1 MTTNVT
7 EHDVQNPR
15 KENNIKDNEFLV
27 LVLLQKTQRSFVHQY
42 VYANNSQGQ
51 KIKMMDTIPR
61 IPLLKKS
68 IF

>member
-15 KENNIKDNEFLV
+15 KENNIKDNEFSV
-27 LVLLQKTQRSFVHQY
+27 LELLQKTQRSFVHQY
-42 VYANNSQGQ
+42 VYANNNQGQ

>member
-15 KENNIKDNEFLV
+15 KENNIKDNEFLE
-27 LVLLQKTQRSFVHQY
+27 LLQKTQRSFVHQY